1 MSGASLKQ
9 RPSLLPHT
17 RLSLPEKA
25 SVGLKLSEPISQIQV
40 LQRGNAQRSANP
52 LLVFSMRV
60 WLGQG
65 HRVKRTQ
72 RGPGL
77 RSWFIPLLPTVSV
90 WAAAMEGPQG
100 PQAPATYVCPVARGG
115 EWLQSRCGR
124 LTPAAPKGLLWP

>member
-1 MSGASLKQ
+1 MSSSHVWSEPEAET
-9 RPSLLPHT
+9 PPLLPHT

-65 HRVKRTQ
+65 HRVKRTH

-77 RSWFIPLLPTVSV
+77 RSWFIPSYLQFLCGLQQWRDPRDPRPLHHMSV
-90 WAAAMEGPQG
+90 QWRGEGSG
-100 PQAPATYVCPVARGG
+100 FRAGAGA
-115 EWLQSRCGR
+115 
-124 LTPAAPKGLLWP
+124 